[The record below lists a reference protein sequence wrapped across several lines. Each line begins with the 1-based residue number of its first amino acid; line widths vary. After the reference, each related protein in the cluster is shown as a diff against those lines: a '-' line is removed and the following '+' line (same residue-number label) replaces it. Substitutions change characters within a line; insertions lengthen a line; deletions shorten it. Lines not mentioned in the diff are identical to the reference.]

1 LARPSNTE
9 ERRAQIV
16 RGLMSVM
23 AERGDDGASIPAIA
37 EAAGLTPGLVHYHF
51 HSKQEILLSLL
62 DELAALVEGRF
73 ERRARSASSP
83 RARLY
88 AFLDAHVALGEGA
101 SPAAVACWVALGSEA
116 LRDRDVQL
124 AYRRVLR
131 RQLEALGGL
140 LEAVLSD
147 ERRQSEA
154 APELAGGLMAAMH
167 GFYQLATA
175 AQAVARGSAAPALRR
190 MADGLIASVPEV
202 CR

>member
-1 LARPSNTE
+1 MGRPSNTE

-23 AERGDDGASIPAIA
+23 AERGYDGASIPAIA

-51 HSKQEILLSLL
+51 QSKQEILLSLL
-62 DELAALVEGRF
+62 EELARIVQGRF
-73 ERRARSASSP
+73 ERRARDASSP

-101 SPAAVACWVALGSEA
+101 NPAAVACWVALGSEA
-116 LRDRDVQL
+116 LRDKDVQL

-131 RQLEALGGL
+131 KELEALTGL
-140 LEAVLSD
+140 LATVLAD
-147 ERRQSEA
+147 ERRRSEA
-154 APELAGGLMAAMH
+154 AAELASGLMAAMH

-175 AQAVARGSAAPALRR
+175 AQAVPRGSAAPALRR
-190 MADGLIASVPEV
+190 MADGLLAGVPEV
-202 CR
+202 CP